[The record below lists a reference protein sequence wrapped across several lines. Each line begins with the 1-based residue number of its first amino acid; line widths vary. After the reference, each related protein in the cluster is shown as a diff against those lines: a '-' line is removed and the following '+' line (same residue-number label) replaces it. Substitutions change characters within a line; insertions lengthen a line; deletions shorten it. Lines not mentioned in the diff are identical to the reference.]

1 MPLLTISSEL
11 QRDGSKPISSY
22 NNSIC
27 LNETLSVCK
36 KKFYSTPFTPFKALP
51 EETEGDRLKDE
62 LLKKKQDHDCLSPGE
77 GKAISGTRW

>member
-1 MPLLTISSEL
+1 MPLLTISSEV

-27 LNETLSVCK
+27 LK
-36 KKFYSTPFTPFKALP
+36 KKFYSTPFTPFKALL
-51 EETEGDRLKDE
+51 EETEDDRLEDE
-62 LLKKKQDHDCLSPGE
+62 LLKKKQEHDCLSPGE